1 VTTAT
6 PTTILYPSD
15 LGWRVTPPGGSAP
28 VAVPMPEDAS
38 ADQQAG
44 TVAKF
49 LSSHGY
55 RGQPVLVA
63 LPSGWCMAAAVST
76 EGVPADDR
84 AALAFRLEEQLPVA
98 AESFTADF
106 VLPTSSDAPAALGV
120 AVPNDRVTPIVAA
133 LESAGIT
140 VQSVTPAAMLALE
153 ACLARVRGLM
163 ALRETR
169 APSIGSDVDI
179 AEMPTAI
186 VALPDE
192 GGRVSLFALTDDRP
206 IAWVTSERAPDQ
218 LELNLNLLRLE
229 LPDGVPVLTCG
240 LPAGAHAWPEGLELN
255 PTVSPAELDGLV
267 GTLAQEILSGRR
279 VPRIEFRRG
288 ALATGDPLRLHRRAI
303 NVALVSAAA
312 FFLIVAG
319 FLFHRGTQY
328 DRLATSYE
336 AQLANE
342 YKQAF
347 GGQSVP
353 PGVRRVV
360 ESELRKL
367 TSAGATALPAEARQS
382 ALKLM
387 RDVLSGVDAAAPVS
401 FDRMSFSDTG
411 FEAEGRC
418 KSPEDLTGLITASK
432 SAGLDVPPPQM
443 RKAEGNA
450 WTFVLK
456 GARGRP

>member
-1 VTTAT
+1 MTTAT
-6 PTTILYPSD
+6 PTSILYPSD

-28 VAVPMPEDAS
+28 VDVPMPDDAS

-44 TVAKF
+44 IVARF

-55 RGQPVLVA
+55 RGQPVMVA

-76 EGVPADDR
+76 DGVPADDR

-98 AESFTADF
+98 AEAFTADF
-106 VLPTSSDAPAALGV
+106 VLPTGTNSFSALGV
-120 AVPNDRVTPIVAA
+120 AVPNDRVTPVVAA
-133 LESAGIT
+133 LESVGIT
-140 VQSVTPAAMLALE
+140 VQSVTPAAVLALE

-169 APSIGSDVDI
+169 APVVGADVGV
-179 AEMPTAI
+179 AETPAAI

-192 GGRVSLFALTDDRP
+192 GGRVSLFSLADDCP
-206 IAWVTSERAPDQ
+206 TAWVTSEATPDQ
-218 LELNLNLLRLE
+218 LELHLTLLRLE
-229 LPDGVPVLTCG
+229 LPDDAPVLTCG
-240 LPAGAHAWPEGLELN
+240 LPAGGGAWPAGIELH
-255 PTVSPAELDGLV
+255 PAVSPTELAGLV
-267 GTLAQEILSGRR
+267 GALAHDVLSGRR
-279 VPRIEFRRG
+279 VPRVEFRRG

-303 NVALVSAAA
+303 NLALISAAG
-312 FFLIVAG
+312 FFLVVAG
-319 FLFHRGTQY
+319 FLFYRGTLY
-328 DRLATSYE
+328 DRLATSHE

-342 YKQAF
+342 YRQAF

-367 TSAGATALPAEARQS
+367 TTAGATALPAEARQS

-401 FDRMSFSDTG
+401 FERLSFSDTG

-432 SAGLDVPPPQM
+432 AAGLEVPPPQM